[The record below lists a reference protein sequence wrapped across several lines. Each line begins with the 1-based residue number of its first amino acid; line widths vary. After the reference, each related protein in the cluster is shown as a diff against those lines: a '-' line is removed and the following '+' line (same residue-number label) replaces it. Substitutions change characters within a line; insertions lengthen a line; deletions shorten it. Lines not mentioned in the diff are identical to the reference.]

1 MVHFVGAGPG
11 ASDLIT
17 VRGDRL
23 LREADVVIYAGSL
36 VNPELLKGCRTDCA
50 VYDSAYM
57 TLEEVLEVIRDAE
70 RRGEMTVRLH
80 TGDPEYLWSNSGADG
95 CAGSDGNRL

>member
-36 VNPELLKGCRTDCA
+36 VNPELLKGCRTSGRD
-50 VYDSAYM
+50 DSPASY
-57 TLEEVLEVIRDAE
+57 
-70 RRGEMTVRLH
+70 RR
-80 TGDPEYLWSNSGADG
+80 PEYLWSNSGADG

>member
-23 LREADVVIYAGSL
+23 LRRSGRGDL
-36 VNPELLKGCRTDCA
+36 CRVPCK
-50 VYDSAYM
+50 
-57 TLEEVLEVIRDAE
+57 
-70 RRGEMTVRLH
+70 
-80 TGDPEYLWSNSGADG
+80 SGAFEG
-95 CAGSDGNRL
+95 MQNGLRGL

>member
-23 LREADVVIYAGSL
+23 LREADVVIL
-36 VNPELLKGCRTDCA
+36 CRVPCK
-50 VYDSAYM
+50 
-57 TLEEVLEVIRDAE
+57 
-70 RRGEMTVRLH
+70 
-80 TGDPEYLWSNSGADG
+80 SGAFEG
-95 CAGSDGNRL
+95 MQNGLRGL

>member
-17 VRGDRL
+17 IRGDRL

-36 VNPELLKGCRTDCA
+36 VNPELLKGCRTDCGHRQN
-50 VYDSAYM
+50 
-57 TLEEVLEVIRDAE
+57 LLR
-70 RRGEMTVRLH
+70 
-80 TGDPEYLWSNSGADG
+80 
-95 CAGSDGNRL
+95 